1 MKILLIEPGHMP
13 RPERI
18 SDTIEAIRKIVG
30 SDFQAVYPENDVAL
44 VYNKCG
50 TLLHLPPNREIPDSD
65 GDFAD
70 IAYGTFFLCG
80 APEDRNHF
88 TSLTDE
94 QLQKYSERF
103 TMPETF
109 LNLGG
114 RMIAFPCEKSADP
127 KADNT
132 RVLWAR
138 LGAVLEITS
147 AEEQAI
153 FSDEDS
159 RMEEAL
165 NAIITEGRF
174 HLDGESY
181 VPIEAVTM
189 FNQAF
194 RTLNRTYSR
203 TSGRLR

>member
-1 MKILLIEPGHMP
+1 MKILLIEPGHTP

-18 SDTIEAIRKIVG
+18 SDTIESIRKIVG
-30 SDFQAVYPENDVAL
+30 TDFQAVYPEDDVAL

-50 TLLHLPPNREIPDSD
+50 TFLHLPPNREIPDSD

-94 QLQKYSERF
+94 QLQRYSERF
-103 TMPETF
+103 AMPEIF

-114 RMIAFPCEKSADP
+114 RLIAFPCEESVDL
-127 KADNT
+127 KADDT
-132 RVLWAR
+132 RTLWAR
-138 LGAVLEITS
+138 LGVALEITNT
-147 AEEQAI
+147 EEQAI

-159 RMEEAL
+159 RIEEAL
-165 NAIITEGRF
+165 STIIAEGRF

-181 VPIEAVTM
+181 VPVEAVTQ
-189 FNQAF
+189 FNQA
-194 RTLNRTYSR
+194 YG
-203 TSGRLR
+203 TSYEENSLCCGL